1 MNIFKL
7 ILHRL
12 FLVSIIISMKF
23 HEEYYI
29 ENRYFF
35 KQASKYCSIYD
46 IKELNKLENI
56 FLKAIDY
63 RLMVSKQEQ
72 ERYFKLIHNR
82 SLELQFKQFRVY
94 DSNYKIID
102 DYFQAPKK
110 VTHYHIFKMNLLV
123 DNKINVVLNF
133 LNFN

>member
-1 MNIFKL
+1 MTN
-7 ILHRL
+7 LHRL

-35 KQASKYCSIYD
+35 KQAAKYCSIYD
-46 IKELNKLENI
+46 IKELNKLENN

-72 ERYFKLIHNR
+72 DRYFKMIYNR
-82 SLELQFKQFRVY
+82 ALELQFKQFRVY
-94 DSNYKIID
+94 DSNYKIIN

-110 VTHYHIFKMNLLV
+110 VTLLS
-123 DNKINVVLNF
+123 LF
-133 LNFN
+133 LQLIYWLT

>member
-7 ILHRL
+7 FLHRL

-94 DSNYKIID
+94 DFNYKIID
-102 DYFQAPKK
+102 DYFKAPKK
-110 VTHYHIFKMNLLV
+110 VTHYHIFKVNLLV
-123 DNKINVVLNF
+123 ENKINVDLNF